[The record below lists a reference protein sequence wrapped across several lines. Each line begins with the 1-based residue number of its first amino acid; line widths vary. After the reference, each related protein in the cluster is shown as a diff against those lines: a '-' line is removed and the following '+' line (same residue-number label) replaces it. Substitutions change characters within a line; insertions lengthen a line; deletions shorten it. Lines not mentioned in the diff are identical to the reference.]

1 MQVTIQ
7 GDEKPVLLAEQRVG
21 RLAPSE
27 GRRPLCLVLCD
38 RNRVQAQWG
47 EGAAGWIQAGPVSG
61 SPCGH
66 QTPPLPIPVGR
77 GGKCIVSWGTG
88 PAAES
93 GVPGLGDVSPQLKKG
108 LPGHRPH
115 EGRAVVLLAS
125 VTTLPDVG

>member
-1 MQVTIQ
+1 MT
-7 GDEKPVLLAEQRVG
+7 GTECRPNGEKEQ
-21 RLAPSE
+21 
-27 GRRPLCLVLCD
+27 
-38 RNRVQAQWG
+38 
-47 EGAAGWIQAGPVSG
+47 QAGSKQGLSLGVPVAIR
-61 SPCGH
+61 P
-66 QTPPLPIPVGR
+66 PPLPIPVGR

>member
-66 QTPPLPIPVGR
+66 QTPPSPFQWAVEENALLVGELAR
-77 GGKCIVSWGTG
+77 LLRVGYQG
-88 PAAES
+88 S
-93 GVPGLGDVSPQLKKG
+93 GMC
-108 LPGHRPH
+108 HR
-115 EGRAVVLLAS
+115 S
-125 VTTLPDVG
+125 

>member
-1 MQVTIQ
+1 M
-7 GDEKPVLLAEQRVG
+7 
-21 RLAPSE
+21 
-27 GRRPLCLVLCD
+27 GRRSSRLDPSRACLWESLWPSD
-38 RNRVQAQWG
+38 PR
-47 EGAAGWIQAGPVSG
+47 
-61 SPCGH
+61 
-66 QTPPLPIPVGR
+66 LPIPVGR